1 MALNRGQ
8 LLNNRYQLDTQL
20 GLDASRQTWQ
30 AIDLQ
35 SQESQDNIVI
45 VKLLAMTPQM
55 QWDESKLFERE
66 AQVLQRLDHPRIP
79 KYRDYFVLDGL
90 ADSRFTWFAL
100 VQSRIPGSSLQQLLD
115 DGRRFTEADIEKIA
129 IEVLTVLV
137 YLHEL
142 DPPVLHRDIKPSNLI
157 WGEDDRIYLVDF
169 GSVQDTA
176 VLEGA
181 TFTVVGTYGYVPIE
195 QFGGRAVP
203 ASDLYALGATLIHLL
218 TGVHPA
224 DLPQKDGRM
233 QPVLQQ
239 TNLDIGLIHWLGKLT
254 EPLVSDR
261 LSSARQALDA
271 LENRQTLSPPITSRP
286 PTGSQIRLH
295 QSATHLAIDIP
306 RYGWKA
312 VSLLHILGALGGF
325 IYYGLQFL
333 QIDNFGIL
341 AATGIFFGI
350 FLLGCLPAIQETS
363 LSFDR
368 QWVTISWKL
377 FGLCYRRK
385 RVQTS
390 KINSTIGIYDAEKQG
405 AKGIVIQTGATRLA
419 TNPMAKSE
427 RIWLRT
433 QISNW
438 LEKNSPSRSS
448 ENAIDLKNSN
458 HWEGLRIEIFQSEN
472 KLEIRYPGI
481 EKIGLLM
488 TAPALIFFG
497 SIWAIVGLNFGWETG
512 LWVSGILTTIAAIYA
527 SACYANW
534 FPSYAYFDRHKVT
547 IYKKI
552 GPWMLKDKTFSAP
565 AVRDVCV
572 ISKDTKY
579 GTICEVSLIVGDR
592 HMTYPLGTNL
602 SQSERDL
609 MVEAIEMWIEERKRS
624 N

>member
-1 MALNRGQ
+1 MSSDREPI
-8 LLNNRYQLDTQL
+8 LNNRYQLKTRL

-35 SQESQDNIVI
+35 SQDPQNNTVI

-66 AQVLQRLDHPRIP
+66 AQVLQRLKHPRIP
-79 KYRDYFVLDGL
+79 QYCDYFVLDNF

-100 VQSRIPGSSLQQLLD
+100 VQGYIPGSSLQQLLD
-115 DGRRFTEADIEKIA
+115 NGQRFTEAEIEKIA
-129 IEVLTVLV
+129 IEVLTILV

-218 TGVHPA
+218 TGVNPA

-239 TNLDIGLIHWLGKLT
+239 TNLDIGLIYWLGKLT

-261 LSSARQALDA
+261 LSSARQALEA
-271 LENRQTLSPPITSRP
+271 LEHRQTLSPPITSRP
-286 PTGSQIRLH
+286 PTGSQIRLN
-295 QSATHLAIDIP
+295 QSANHLAIDIP

-312 VSLLHILGALGGF
+312 VSLLYILGALSGF
-325 IYYGLQFL
+325 IWYGLQFL
-333 QIDNFGIL
+333 QIDKFGIL
-341 AATGIFFGI
+341 AAAGIFFGI

-363 LSFDR
+363 LYFDR
-368 QWVTISWKL
+368 DRVRIYWKL
-377 FGLCYRRK
+377 FGLCYWQK
-385 RVQTS
+385 RIKTRD
-390 KINSTIGIYDAEKQG
+390 IDSTVSIYEAEKHG
-405 AKGIVIQTGATRLA
+405 AKGIVIQSYTKQLT
-419 TNPMAKSE
+419 TNPMAKAD
-427 RIWLRT
+427 RIWVMDRIRSWLGT
-433 QISNW
+433 TSSN
-438 LEKNSPSRSS
+438 LSPES
-448 ENAIDLKNSN
+448 AIDLNKANRSS
-458 HWEGLRIEIFQSEN
+458 GLRFTISQSEDS
-472 KLEIRYPGI
+472 LTIRYPGI
-481 EKIGLLM
+481 EQIGIMAIL
-488 TAPALIFFG
+488 APILVPA
-497 SIWAIVGLNFGWETG
+497 IWAISARLVGGEA
-512 LWVSGILTTIAAIYA
+512 GIWITSIVTIFAAIYIA
-527 SACYANW
+527 SHYPIW
-534 FPSYAYFDRHKVT
+534 FPSYICFDRKKVT

-552 GPWMLKDKTFSAP
+552 GRWTLKDKEFSAQEI
-565 AVRDVCV
+565 R
-572 ISKDTKY
+572 
-579 GTICEVSLIVGDR
+579 EVYEIRKETAHGPIFEVGLAFSDR
-592 HMTYPLGTNL
+592 KTTHPLGINL
-602 SQSERDL
+602 NKSEREL
-609 MVEAIEMWIEERKRS
+609 MIQAIEMWIEERKRS

>member
-8 LLNNRYQLDTQL
+8 LLNNRYQLHTQL

-30 AIDLQ
+30 AIDQQ
-35 SQESQDNIVI
+35 SQDPQNKIVI

-66 AQVLQRLDHPRIP
+66 AQVLQRLNHSRIP
-79 KYRDYFVLDGL
+79 QYRDYFVLDNFAG
-90 ADSRFTWFAL
+90 SRFTWFAL
-100 VQSRIPGSSLQQLLD
+100 VQGYIPGSSLQQLLD
-115 DGRRFTEADIEKIA
+115 DGRRFTEAEIEKIA
-129 IEVLTVLV
+129 IEVLTILV

-203 ASDLYALGATLIHLL
+203 ASDLYALGATLSHLL
-218 TGVHPA
+218 TGVNPA

-261 LSSARQALDA
+261 LSSAHQALEA
-271 LENRQTLSPPITSRP
+271 LEHRQTLSPPTTSRP
-286 PTGSQIRLH
+286 PMGSKIRLN
-295 QSATHLAIDIP
+295 QSASHLQIDIP

-312 VSLLHILGALGGF
+312 VSLLHILGALSGF
-325 IYYGLQFL
+325 IFYGLQFL
-333 QIDNFGIL
+333 QIDKFGIL
-341 AATGIFFGI
+341 VAVGIFFGI
-350 FLLGCLPAIQETS
+350 FLLSCLPAIQETS
-363 LSFDR
+363 LYFDR

-377 FGLCYRRK
+377 FGLCYWRK
-385 RVQTS
+385 RVETS

-419 TNPMAKSE
+419 TNPIAKSE
-427 RIWLRT
+427 RVWLKA

-438 LEKNSPSRSS
+438 LEKISPSLSF
-448 ENAIDLKNSN
+448 ENEIDLNQPN
-458 HWEGLRIEIFQSEN
+458 ILRGLRVLVSQSEDSL
-472 KLEIRYPGI
+472 KIRYPGI
-481 EKIGLLM
+481 EQIGIMAIPTPILM
-488 TAPALIFFG
+488 PA
-497 SIWAIVGLNFGWETG
+497 IWAISTRFVGWEAGMWIT
-512 LWVSGILTTIAAIYA
+512 SIITIL
-527 SACYANW
+527 SAVYISHHYPNW
-534 FPSYAYFDRHKVT
+534 FPSYICFDRKKVT

-552 GPWMLKDKTFSAP
+552 GRWTLKDKEFSSQEIRE
-565 AVRDVCV
+565 VYE
-572 ISKDTKY
+572 IHKETSY
-579 GTICEVSLIVGDR
+579 GSIFEVSLAFYDR
-592 HMTYPLGTNL
+592 KTTHPLGINL
-602 SQSERDL
+602 NKSEREL
-609 MVEAIEMWIEERKRS
+609 MIQAIEMWLEERKRS